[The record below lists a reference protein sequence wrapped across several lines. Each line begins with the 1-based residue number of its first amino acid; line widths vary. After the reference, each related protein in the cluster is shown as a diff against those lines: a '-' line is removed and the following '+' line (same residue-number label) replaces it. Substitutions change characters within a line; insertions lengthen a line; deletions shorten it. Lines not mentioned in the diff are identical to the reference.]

1 MEVVNVIK
9 DLVSTVGFPIVAFL
23 LMFKQ
28 NIKELSATINENT
41 KAINDLREKILEN

>member
-1 MEVVNVIK
+1 MEVVEVIK
-9 DLVSTVGFPIVAFL
+9 DIVSTVGFPIVAFL

-28 NIKELSATINENT
+28 NKELSATINENT

>member
-1 MEVVNVIK
+1 MEVVEVIK

-28 NIKELSATINENT
+28 NKELSATINENT